1 MSTDE
6 QMGEWLA
13 QVLASADD
21 ARTALDDAYQQLVNL
36 KLVNKVKV
44 GEYRCYKGCTLVTVV
59 RLGVRTLAR
68 TTPTKY
74 GRDLNAQRSVET
86 ARAKN
91 TIDGERHWPGM
102 TVDVD
107 AWASTDDG
115 FLIQADCW
123 HKLRTIK
130 PGDVLALCANVRPG
144 KPGKP
149 SII

>member
-1 MSTDE
+1 VSTDE

-13 QVLASADD
+13 QALASADD
-21 ARTALDDAYQQLVNL
+21 ARTALDDAYQHLVNL

-44 GEYRCYKGCTLVTVV
+44 GEYRCHKGCTLVTVV

-91 TIDGERHWPGM
+91 TLDGDHHWPSY
-102 TVDVD
+102 TFDVD
-107 AWASTDDG
+107 ALAETPSNG
-115 FLIQADCW
+115 FEANCW

-130 PGDVLALCANVRPG
+130 PADVLDLCANVLPG